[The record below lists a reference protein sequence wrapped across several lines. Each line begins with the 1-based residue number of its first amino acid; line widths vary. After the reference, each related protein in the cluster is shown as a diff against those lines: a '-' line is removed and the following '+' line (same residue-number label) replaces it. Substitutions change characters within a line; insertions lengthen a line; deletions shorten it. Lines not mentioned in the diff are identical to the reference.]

1 MNEYINQ
8 TFKILSETKSFE
20 SVNKYFEKNKLSV
33 KDRLLIVK
41 EVMYVNTDQAL
52 DIVFHK
58 YRGKL
63 SDELLEM
70 FLNNKEKN

>member
-8 TFKILSETKSFE
+8 TFKILSETKSVE
-20 SVNKYFEKNKLSV
+20 SVNKYFEKNKLPV
-33 KDRLLIVK
+33 KDRLFVIK
-41 EVMYVNTDQAL
+41 EVMDVNTDQAL
-52 DIVFHK
+52 DIVLHT